1 MTSHLENLVEFIDN
15 PESRVACVVML
26 DVSRSMTGTPI
37 AEMNAGIQRFKDEL
51 EKDELTAL
59 RADVAVIAFNR
70 KQKVVQN
77 FGNIADFNPPAL
89 AASGGARIAP
99 AVNSE
104 LDLIEE
110 RKAQYRAAGVS
121 YYRPIAMLVT
131 DGRPKH
137 DEPDELAQTAA
148 RIKENEAGKHL
159 TFFAVGTETADLGAL
174 SKLSNLQPKML
185 GGVQFRA
192 LFEWLSNSITAISQS
207 QMGQEVALPATGGW
221 ERY

>member
-1 MTSHLENLVEFIDN
+1 MTSRLENLVEFIDN

-26 DVSRSMTGTPI
+26 DVSRSMTGTAI
-37 AEMNAGIQRFKDEL
+37 DEVNAGIQRFKDEL

-59 RADVAVIAFNR
+59 RADVAVIAFNHEYE
-70 KQKVVQN
+70 VVQN

-99 AVNSE
+99 AVNAA
-104 LDLIEE
+104 LDMIEE

-121 YYRPIAMLVT
+121 YYRPIVMLVT
-131 DGRPKH
+131 DGRPEH

-148 RIKENEAGKHL
+148 RIKENEAGRHL

-185 GGVQFRA
+185 SGLQFGA

-207 QMGQEVALPATGGW
+207 QMGQEVALPATSGW